1 MKYSFTSVL
10 LLLIFA
16 AAGCGSANDPKSAT
30 GGVSGNSRPEQDT
43 LVRSFP
49 VDYMATVASMGESG
63 SAPAGSYQDLLDLFD
78 SLNYTP
84 EAWEAGIRVVP
95 RVYLIRVG
103 DRWGSVTTT
112 EIDVLIKKRIFF
124 RAMAPMIL
132 QSNEWILMDRQ
143 RLESIRSK
151 IVSGE
156 AVTDSDQRWIM
167 KLAGLYKAGDGKGM
181 SQTLPDES
189 LIDELMKKV
198 DIIPP
203 SLALAQGA
211 EESGWGA
218 SRFAA
223 EGNAIY
229 GQWTWGK
236 DALIPEQQRKEL
248 GNYGIAAFQS
258 LQESVSA
265 YMLNLNTHPAYAGLR
280 EKRASLRD
288 RGEKITGL
296 ALAGQLTRY
305 SERGEDYVRSLKSMI
320 GYNRLEPADDA
331 YLSDDPPMYLFPAT
345 GPAE

>member
-1 MKYSFTSVL
+1 M
-10 LLLIFA
+10 
-16 AAGCGSANDPKSAT
+16 
-30 GGVSGNSRPEQDT
+30 
-43 LVRSFP
+43 
-49 VDYMATVASMGESG
+49 
-63 SAPAGSYQDLLDLFD
+63 
-78 SLNYTP
+78 
-84 EAWEAGIRVVP
+84 VP
-95 RVYLIRVG
+95 RVYLIQVG
-103 DRWGSVTTT
+103 DRWGSVTTK

-132 QSNEWILMDRQ
+132 QSNEWILADRQ
-143 RLESIRSK
+143 RLESINSTLMK
-151 IVSGE
+151 GEPVSD
-156 AVTDSDQRWIM
+156 ADQRWIM
-167 KLAGLYKAGDGKGM
+167 SLAGLYKAGDGKEVPQ
-181 SQTLPDES
+181 SLPDES
-189 LIDELMKKV
+189 LMDELMLKV

-280 EKRASLRD
+280 DKRASLRD

-320 GYNRLEPADDA
+320 EYNRLEPADDA
-331 YLSDDPPMYLFPAT
+331 YLSDDPPMYLFPAA